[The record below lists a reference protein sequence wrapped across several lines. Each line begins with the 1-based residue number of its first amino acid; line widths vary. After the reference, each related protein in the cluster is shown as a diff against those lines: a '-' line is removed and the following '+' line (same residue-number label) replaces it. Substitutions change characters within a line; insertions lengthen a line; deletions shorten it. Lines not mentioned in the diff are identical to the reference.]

1 MQSLRISITIS
12 PVGAPW
18 TASWKAETGTDP
30 HRCVTMAKLIAGV
43 AGAAAAGDWQGEQV
57 NVVLAQ
63 IGRDHADLPAPNVT
77 WRAPAPADA
86 DPDEELEDER
96 VFGSD
101 PESESTLNKETV

>member
-12 PVGAPW
+12 PAGAPW
-18 TASWKAETGTDP
+18 TASWEAETGTDL
-30 HRCVTMAKLIAGV
+30 HRCVAVARLVAGV
-43 AGAAAAGDWQGEQV
+43 LGGAAAGDWQGEQV
-57 NVVLAQ
+57 NAVLMQ
-63 IGRDHADLPAPNVT
+63 IGRDHPGLPAPNVT

-86 DPDEELEDER
+86 DPDEELEGER